1 MAPESPLNP
10 GGPAR
15 KRSSLLRFSFW
26 IGLTLGKGSVVRTA
40 CVFSCSPLG
49 GLFFIKFLVGIG
61 QQLFWFKNFSHSQVY
76 QNQTLAEVK
85 NRTAVVRPLIDE
97 NQLFDIAVSIWTL
110 SVDQREDER
119 NYGDVAET
127 PLYSDIVFRGVRLAD
142 KHLTHTLN
150 YSLPTALL

>member
-1 MAPESPLNP
+1 M
-10 GGPAR
+10 
-15 KRSSLLRFSFW
+15 
-26 IGLTLGKGSVVRTA
+26 
-40 CVFSCSPLG
+40 
-49 GLFFIKFLVGIG
+49 
-61 QQLFWFKNFSHSQVY
+61 KNFSHSQVY

-142 KHLTHTLN
+142 KHLTRTLN